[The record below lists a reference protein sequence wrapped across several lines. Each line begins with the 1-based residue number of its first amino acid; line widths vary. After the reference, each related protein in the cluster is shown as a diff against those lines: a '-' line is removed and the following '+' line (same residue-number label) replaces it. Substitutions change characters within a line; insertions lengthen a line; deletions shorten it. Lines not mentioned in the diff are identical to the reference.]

1 MARPRKPTPIEVFE
15 TNIADAERLLSLAR
29 ALDNK
34 RLRRMRRELREGF
47 GSAMRLS
54 KRDQDRLDCVE
65 SEDLFVIIKP
75 SGALGRGDFTEQ
87 ELRPLLRQAIV
98 SVAAATES
106 YVAEKASSYV
116 GDALDGAPDKLRGV
130 RVTLGEVFDIEQT
143 LTRRRFGWRR
153 ILQERIERDAG
164 SAPNKIDTVFSLV
177 GKQVPWGKIDDR
189 RHVRR
194 GESRKQMEAL
204 TKRRNRIAHT
214 GDRVGSKR
222 AVITLREAENHLTS
236 AKAMVEALEREL

>member
-15 TNIADAERLLSLAR
+15 TNVADAERLLSLAR

-54 KRDQDRLDCVE
+54 THGQERLDCVE

-75 SGALGRGDFTEQ
+75 DGALTRGDLAEQ

-98 SVAAATES
+98 SVAGATES
-106 YVAEKASSYV
+106 YVAEKASSYI
-116 GDALDGAPDKLRGV
+116 GDALDGSPDKLRGV

-143 LTRRRFGWRR
+143 LKRRRFGWRR
-153 ILQERIERDAG
+153 IVQERIERDAG
-164 SAPNKIDTVFSLV
+164 SAPNKIDAVFGLV
-177 GKQVPWGKIDDR
+177 GKQVAWGKIDDR

-194 GESRKQMEAL
+194 GESRKQMEGLA
-204 TKRRNRIAHT
+204 KRRNRIAHT
-214 GDRVGSKR
+214 GDRVGAKR
-222 AVITLREAENHLTS
+222 AVITLAEAESHLTN
-236 AKAMVEALEREL
+236 AKAIVEALEREL